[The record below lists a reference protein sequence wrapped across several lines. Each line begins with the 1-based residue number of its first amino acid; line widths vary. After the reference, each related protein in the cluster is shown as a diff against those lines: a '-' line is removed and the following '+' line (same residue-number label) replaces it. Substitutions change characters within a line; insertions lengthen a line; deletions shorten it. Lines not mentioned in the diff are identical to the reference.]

1 MQIITDSV
9 ALLSR
14 QEGITMGVDV
24 IPLSVIVNGHSYLDL
39 EELDGPSLI
48 EIINQGHFPTTSQPS
63 VGETL
68 EVFQKYA
75 HEEIFY
81 ITMADGI
88 SGTYQNAR
96 AARKMMECPDAI
108 HILNSRTL
116 CGPQRYLVE
125 KAIVLAQHG
134 KSPLEIIQAL
144 QASQNSARSFL
155 IPQDFGFLKRGGR
168 ISSVSAT
175 LGGMLHVVPLV
186 CHSLDGLTLE
196 KFGIKR
202 TYQGALKAIVG
213 ALSLPKGGSGYRISI
228 SHACAPEKAQEA
240 LSLLSQHFPDAE
252 LEVLALSPLFITHG
266 GPGCVAVQSIKK

>member
-1 MQIITDSV
+1 
-9 ALLSR
+9 
-14 QEGITMGVDV
+14 MGVDV

-144 QASQNSARSFL
+144 QASQNSSRDVYKRQSLGRPCHTGYCFAAGYPHDTGNSKGYPHDPPWRY
-155 IPQDFGFLKRGGR
+155 PPPRGRCGGFKR
-168 ISSVSAT
+168 
-175 LGGMLHVVPLV
+175 P
-186 CHSLDGLTLE
+186 
-196 KFGIKR
+196 
-202 TYQGALKAIVG
+202 
-213 ALSLPKGGSGYRISI
+213 
-228 SHACAPEKAQEA
+228 
-240 LSLLSQHFPDAE
+240 
-252 LEVLALSPLFITHG
+252 
-266 GPGCVAVQSIKK
+266 